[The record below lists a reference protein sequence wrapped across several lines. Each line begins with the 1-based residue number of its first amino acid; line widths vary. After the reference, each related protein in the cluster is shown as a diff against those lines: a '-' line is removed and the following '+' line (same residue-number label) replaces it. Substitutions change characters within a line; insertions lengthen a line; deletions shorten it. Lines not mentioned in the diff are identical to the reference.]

1 MKFII
6 ASSGKY
12 HHFNLA
18 KSLFKKNNLTK
29 IFTGYPWFK
38 IKREMIKTRKDLIK
52 FLLV

>member
-18 KSLFKKNNLTK
+18 KAYLKNNLWV
-29 IFTGYPWFK
+29 Y
-38 IKREMIKTRKDLIK
+38 
-52 FLLV
+52 LLVILGLKLKRKMIPKEFVFVSGCK

>member
-29 IFTGYPWFK
+29 IFTGYLGLK
-38 IKREMIKTRKDLIK
+38 LKEK
-52 FLLV
+52 